1 MVTVIFSHHGST
13 DSPGVLASVGA
24 AVARISGTI
33 GRSTLQ
39 SPPAPAP
46 APKLTPPPL
55 SNARNQPWRTR
66 LPLEAEDR
74 MVWGVERR
82 ANPAGARKKY
92 GPRFGGWQK
101 A

>member
-24 AVARISGTI
+24 AVARISGKI

-39 SPPAPAP
+39 PPPAPAP

-66 LPLEAEDR
+66 LSLGDEEPMDLWDEKSGNSR
-74 MVWGVERR
+74 GRQKKIW
-82 ANPAGARKKY
+82 PAVRLWPEG
-92 GPRFGGWQK
+92 
-101 A
+101 